1 MTKKELW
8 DTYVDL
14 YPQFKDED
22 NIVKL
27 RSRGLRRL
35 MDHAWDEAY
44 ARGREDSRIQ
54 ESMRRQ
60 AEKKKNPFTS
70 NPFSSFFS

>member
-1 MTKKELW
+1 MTKRELW

-14 YPQFKDED
+14 YPQFQGEE

-35 MDHAWDEAY
+35 MDQAWDEGY
-44 ARGREDSRIQ
+44 ERGLE

-60 AEKKKNPFTS
+60 SEMRNQFTS
-70 NPFSSFFS
+70 NPFSSFFK